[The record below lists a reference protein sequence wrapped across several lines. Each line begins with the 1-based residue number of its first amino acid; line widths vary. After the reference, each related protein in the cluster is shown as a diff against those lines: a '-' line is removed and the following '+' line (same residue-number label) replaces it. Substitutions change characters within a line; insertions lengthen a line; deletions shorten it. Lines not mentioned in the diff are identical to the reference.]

1 MATALRSSQPG
12 TRMPDRELTRVFH
25 REIAPHIEA
34 LEAERKKGGARFMT
48 TAVAFAC
55 AIMIMLGVLWP
66 IDPGWA
72 AVATVFALALG
83 IGVLGSQQ
91 RKFRH
96 RVRDLVMPAI
106 CKVAGDLQHGTGDA
120 PGIPFDDLE
129 RLGLLGNHNR
139 RTVDDVFEGRHRD
152 TGFVMAEVRL
162 RYRSRGRRSRTRTV
176 FRGLI
181 FAIEVP
187 REIPAKI
194 LIARDSGTVGNW
206 LKAWIKGFS
215 GLERVSFP
223 HPDFEKRFAVYSDRA
238 VVTRDTI
245 SPSMCDALV
254 ALAEGH
260 EGRPIQGAFQ
270 GRWFYLTMPKRG
282 DQFRLGSLFRSLD
295 GLKDEAERVLQDVRI
310 VHRVIDTLH
319 GDRR

>member
-12 TRMPDRELTRVFH
+12 TRMPDRELARVFH

-48 TAVAFAC
+48 TATAFAC

-66 IDPGWA
+66 IDPRWA
-72 AVATVFALALG
+72 AVATVFALVIG

-106 CKVAGDLQHGTGDA
+106 CKVAGDLQHSTGDA

-152 TGFVMAEVRL
+152 TSFVMAEARL
-162 RYRSRGRRSRTRTV
+162 RYRSHGRRSRTRTV

-206 LKAWIKGFS
+206 LKAWLKGFS
-215 GLERVSFP
+215 GLQRMSFP
-223 HPDFEKRFAVYSDRA
+223 HSQFEKHFALYSDRA

-245 SPSMCDALV
+245 TPGMCDALV

-260 EGRPIQGAFQ
+260 QGRPIQGAFQ

-295 GLKDEAERVLQDVRI
+295 GLKDEAEQVLQDVRI

-319 GDRR
+319 GEHR

>member
-1 MATALRSSQPG
+1 MATMLRSSQPG
-12 TRMPDRELTRVFH
+12 AGMPDRELTRVYH
-25 REIAPHIEA
+25 REIAPHIKA
-34 LEAERKKGGARFMT
+34 LEAERKQGGTRFMT

-66 IDPGWA
+66 IDPRWA
-72 AVATVFALALG
+72 AVATVFALAIG

-106 CKVAGDLQHGTGDA
+106 CKVAGGLQHRTGDA

-139 RTVDDVFEGRHRD
+139 RTIDDVFEGRHRD
-152 TGFVMAEVRL
+152 TSFVMAEARL
-162 RYRSRGRRSRTRTV
+162 RYRSHGRRSRTRTV

-181 FAIEVP
+181 FAIEAP
-187 REIPAKI
+187 REIPARI
-194 LIARDSGTVGNW
+194 LIARDNGAVGNW
-206 LKAWIKGFS
+206 LKGWIKGFS
-215 GLERVSFP
+215 GLQRIAFP
-223 HPDFEKRFAVYSDRA
+223 HPEFEARFAVYGDRA
-238 VVTRDTI
+238 VVARDTI

-260 EGRPIQGAFQ
+260 QGRPIQGAFL

-282 DQFRLGSLFRSLD
+282 DRFRLGSLFRSLD
-295 GLKDEAERVLQDVRI
+295 HLKDEAERVLQDVRI

-319 GDRR
+319 GEHR